1 MASVHATAA
10 ILSVGDELTLGQT
23 LDTNGKWLA
32 ERLTSLGIIPARHLT
47 VPDSLDA
54 QTRAFQLLAEEADVV
69 VCTGGLGPT
78 ADDLTRQALA
88 EAMHD
93 SLVEDTLALAQI
105 EAFFAARNR
114 PMSPLNRSQ
123 ALRPARGQVI
133 PNLNGTAPGLIGS
146 VTSITGH
153 ECDAFCLPGPP
164 KEMVPMFEAHV
175 IPRLRLPEGRTV
187 RTRVLHSFGL
197 GESDL
202 AQRLGALMHRGRTP
216 LVGTT
221 ASGGVVSIRLRYE
234 GHAAPADAE
243 SLLDDTEQSV
253 REAAGE
259 YIFAKGD
266 HTLQDAV
273 LALLRARAETLG
285 TVESCTGGGLGE
297 IITRAAGSSSSFLG
311 SLVTY
316 SNELKTGLA
325 GVPADL
331 LAPSGPGAV
340 SAETAKAMAEG
351 GLSRL
356 NVSHCLSITGIAGPD
371 GARPG
376 KPVGTVFIARASK
389 GAAPADPDTEVRRFQ
404 MTGDRQQIR
413 EWSARTALAMLWQ
426 HLSGLPPMKLLRET

>member
-23 LDTNGKWLA
+23 LDTNSKWLA
-32 ERLTSLGIIPARHLT
+32 ERLTSIGVVPVRHMT
-47 VPDSLDA
+47 VPDSLEA
-54 QTRAFQLLAEEADVV
+54 QTRAFQTLADDADVII
-69 VCTGGLGPT
+69 CTGGLGPT

-93 SLVEDTLALAQI
+93 TLVEDPLAMAQI
-105 EAFFAARNR
+105 EAFYAARNR
-114 PMSPLNRSQ
+114 TMSPLNRAQ
-123 ALRPARGQVI
+123 ALRPDRGGII
-133 PNLNGTAPGLIGS
+133 PNLNGTAPGLLGS
-146 VTSITGH
+146 VQSITGH
-153 ECDAFCLPGPP
+153 ECDVFCLPGPP
-164 KEMVPMFEAHV
+164 KEMIPMFEAHV
-175 IPRLRLPEGRTV
+175 VTRLRLPEGRTV

-202 AQRLGALMHRGRTP
+202 AQRLGSLMHRGRTP

-234 GHAAPADAE
+234 GHASPADAE
-243 SLLDDTEQSV
+243 ALLDDTERAV

-259 YIFAKGD
+259 YIFANGD
-266 HTLQDAV
+266 HSLQDAV
-273 LALLRARAETLG
+273 LALLRARSETLG
-285 TVESCTGGGLGE
+285 SVESCTGGGVSELV
-297 IITRAAGSSSSFLG
+297 TRSAGSSASFLG

-316 SNELKTGLA
+316 SNELKTALA

-356 NVSHCLSITGIAGPD
+356 NVSHCLAITGIAGPD

-376 KPVGTVFIARASK
+376 KPVGTVFIARASR
-389 GAAPADPDTEVRRFQ
+389 GGMNGEIDAEVRRFQ

-413 EWSARTALAMLWQ
+413 EWSSRTALAMLWQ
-426 HLSGLPPMKLLRET
+426 HLSGLPAMRLLREV